1 MIYRHHIA
9 PPRAFSQFSH
19 DLIRHPRLS
28 SDAVRLLTW
37 QLSLLDGARESLSRT
52 AERARIGA
60 CAFTRAKRQLKE
72 EGFVHERRLQG
83 PGGHWITQQLVS
95 NVPLSAVEAAKILGR
110 MPVHTPSAD
119 TSPQVAPS
127 PRIPTV
133 GIPTPP
139 PTDGHPK
146 KDPGENT
153 SHRLAE
159 PERQPKSE
167 PDPGPAPETPEPSKA
182 ARALVAALP
191 RLSPDLRR
199 IPRGM
204 HDELAR
210 HISRW
215 LAAGHTPATVRT
227 HIPRGLPDDGT
238 PVHRPGGL
246 LRYLLRDVP
255 PAPDP
260 DTTPIRDTT
269 TSPHQE
275 RRSALPLPLANQTVL
290 SFRSTPSPRGARLAR
305 RLISCQMDAWGRLH
319 GTPAHDSVELIAA
332 ELAANAVT
340 HGRVPGRDAELRLSR
355 VDGGYVRI
363 EVSDA
368 RGERWPEARD
378 SGSDE
383 DGGRGLLLVAA
394 PPGRS
399 WASPP
404 PSRPR
409 TRRSGRAEAAVRA
422 SGCGN
427 VPRTASGA
435 PASPCRFG
443 RPSSPQTP

>member
-37 QLSLLDGARESLSRT
+37 QLSLPDGARESLSRT

-83 PGGHWITQQLVS
+83 PGGHWVTQQLVS
-95 NVPLSAVEAAKILGR
+95 NVPLSATEAAKILAR
-110 MPVHTPSAD
+110 LPVHTPSAD
-119 TSPQVAPS
+119 ASPQVAPS

-139 PTDGHPK
+139 LTDGHPR

-153 SHRLAE
+153 SHRPAE
-159 PERQPKSE
+159 PERQPDPAPEPE
-167 PDPGPAPETPEPSKA
+167 PDPETTEAPEA

-191 RLSPDLRR
+191 HLSPDLRR

-210 HISRW
+210 LVSRW
-215 LAAGHTPATVRT
+215 LAVGHTPAAVRT
-227 HIPRGLPDDGT
+227 HILRGLPDDGT

-255 PAPDP
+255 PESTPTGNGAP
-260 DTTPIRDTT
+260 TA
-269 TSPHQE
+269 E
-275 RRSALPLPLANQTVL
+275 
-290 SFRSTPSPRGARLAR
+290 RSTPARSSSRLAALRECEGDHVQATLFRPTGDETLCRHCLGSSPSRTVHHRLLRGA
-305 RLISCQMDAWGRLH
+305 
-319 GTPAHDSVELIAA
+319 P
-332 ELAANAVT
+332 
-340 HGRVPGRDAELRLSR
+340 
-355 VDGGYVRI
+355 
-363 EVSDA
+363 
-368 RGERWPEARD
+368 GERD
-378 SGSDE
+378 SSEQDN
-383 DGGRGLLLVAA
+383 RA
-394 PPGRS
+394 
-399 WASPP
+399 ASPSP
-404 PSRPR
+404 AVGSR
-409 TRRSGRAEAAVRA
+409 TS
-422 SGCGN
+422 
-427 VPRTASGA
+427 TAWY
-435 PASPCRFG
+435 
-443 RPSSPQTP
+443 